1 MEASKRAQ
9 RIVRTETSAAL
20 NAGHQAQVDTLEA
33 NGLPVVKSWT
43 SVGDRDVRDSHAAMD
58 GVQVRGKENFNLGG
72 HLVPYPAHC
81 SLPAQ
86 ERVRCR
92 CGIYTDTVE

>member
-1 MEASKRAQ
+1 MD
-9 RIVRTETSAAL
+9 V
-20 NAGHQAQVDTLEA
+20 LEA
-33 NGLPVVKSWT
+33 AGLPVIKTWT
-43 SVGDRDVRDSHAAMD
+43 AVGDRDVRDSHAAMD

-72 HLVPYPAHC
+72 HLVPYPAHW